1 MLMNVLLPPPTVTR
15 MHYAAIVQ
23 ALITVL
29 ASRGTLVTEKLAQVH
44 KFRSLM
50 TSESKR
56 FVTTV
61 GLFADH
67 LSKVGAQALKT
78 HTANLVA

>member
-15 MHYAAIVQ
+15 MHYAAIIQ

-56 FVTTV
+56 FVITV
-61 GLFADH
+61 GLFGDR
-67 LSKVGAQALKT
+67 LSKVGAQASKT